1 MNTKISK
8 DTFLMGALLATA
20 LLTVGF
26 ASIRTNEDLLARD
39 AALMVVK
46 SGTLIADATPA
57 TQTMALQATNFEV
70 SGWL

>member
-8 DTFLMGALLATA
+8 DTFLMGALLAAA

-46 SGTLIADATPA
+46 TATLIAAATPA
-57 TQTMALQATNFEV
+57 TQTMALQATSFEV

>member
-8 DTFLMGALLATA
+8 DTFLMGALLTAA

-39 AALMVVK
+39 ASDSNNGLA
-46 SGTLIADATPA
+46 SDE
-57 TQTMALQATNFEV
+57 F
-70 SGWL
+70 